1 MMDSSHLIG
10 ERMHSFCSWAP
21 VPIAM
26 HEIQYASFGPI
37 GIRSPFVHSCK
48 DRHPTAADIIQDNWL
63 LEGQRGIRR
72 VSEEPLRPV
81 VSVIVSHRSLD
92 MPSSSHL
99 RGCDHPSCRR
109 LYGPPVLCSQCL
121 QIGSLAVSLS
131 CPGDPRRRRWRT
143 SARARRWVVRTTSAS
158 GGELRRRWESAPE
171 IMMLERDGLQELS
184 ELWCS
189 RGDPPRPRPHLG
201 HDPTSASVAP
211 RPRLHLGLL
220 GPISASSPPR
230 PRLHLGLAPTSA
242 SAPPRPRS
250 LLGLGPTSASATPR
264 PRPHLGLGSTSAS
277 AAPRPRLHLV
287 PDISRYFQICSD
299 IFRYSD
305 ISDISRYF
313 QIF

>member
-1 MMDSSHLIG
+1 MPAPL
-10 ERMHSFCSWAP
+10 WAAGP
-21 VPIAM
+21 MLAM
-26 HEIQYASFGPI
+26 F
-37 GIRSPFVHSCK
+37 
-48 DRHPTAADIIQDNWL
+48 ADWI
-63 LEGQRGIRR
+63 
-72 VSEEPLRPV
+72 P
-81 VSVIVSHRSLD
+81 
-92 MPSSSHL
+92 
-99 RGCDHPSCRR
+99 GCV
-109 LYGPPVLCSQCL
+109 PVL
-121 QIGSLAVSLS
+121 
-131 CPGDPRRRRWRT
+131 PRGPSPAQVAYFRA
-143 SARARRWVVRTTSAS
+143 SAALGRSHNLCV
-158 GGELRRRWESAPE
+158 GGEGLRRRWESALE

-287 PDISRYFQICSD
+287 PEISRHFQIFSD

-313 QIF
+313 QIFLDIYGVQIFSGILDILDIFLDIFGVQIFSYISFRYFFLDIFGSRNGIHFWSLSGSS

>member
-158 GGELRRRWESAPE
+158 GGGGAEAEVGIRSRNYDAREGRTSGAFR
-171 IMMLERDGLQELS
+171 IMMLERRPTS
-184 ELWCS
+184 S
-189 RGDPPRPRPHLG
+189 SAPPRPRSHLGLGRTSASASPRPPWPHLG
-201 HDPTSASVAP
+201 LV
-211 RPRLHLGLL
+211 
-220 GPISASSPPR
+220 
-230 PRLHLGLAPTSA
+230 PTSA
-242 SAPPRPRS
+242 SAPPRPRPH
-250 LLGLGPTSASATPR
+250 LGLGPTSASVPPR
-264 PRPHLGLGSTSAS
+264 PRPHLGLGHTSAS
-277 AAPRPRLHLV
+277 APPRPRLHLGLGRTSASA
-287 PDISRYFQICSD
+287 PPRPRDFQIFSD
-299 IFRYSD
+299 IFRYFQ
-305 ISDISRYF
+305 ISRYF
-313 QIF
+313 RYF

>member
-81 VSVIVSHRSLD
+81 VSVIVSHRNLD

-158 GGELRRRWESAPE
+158 GGGAEAEVE
-171 IMMLERDGLQELS
+171 IR
-184 ELWCS
+184 S
-189 RGDPPRPRPHLG
+189 RNYDARE
-201 HDPTSASVAP
+201 
-211 RPRLHLGLL
+211 
-220 GPISASSPPR
+220 
-230 PRLHLGLAPTSA
+230 
-242 SAPPRPRS
+242 
-250 LLGLGPTSASATPR
+250 
-264 PRPHLGLGSTSAS
+264 
-277 AAPRPRLHLV
+277 
-287 PDISRYFQICSD
+287 
-299 IFRYSD
+299 
-305 ISDISRYF
+305 
-313 QIF
+313 